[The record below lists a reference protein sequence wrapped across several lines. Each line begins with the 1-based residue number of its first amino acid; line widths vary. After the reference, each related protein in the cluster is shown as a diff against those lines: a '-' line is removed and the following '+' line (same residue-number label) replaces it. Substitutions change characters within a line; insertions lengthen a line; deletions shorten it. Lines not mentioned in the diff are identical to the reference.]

1 MNIFKKLFCKRKKE
15 ELEEQKEE
23 CWYNDVQEQAK
34 SGWVDSTA
42 IDAGALSNGNARDAY
57 IVMDIARR

>member
-34 SGWVDSTA
+34 SGWVSPEEG
-42 IDAGALSNGNARDAY
+42 GALSNGNARDAY
-57 IVMDIARR
+57 IAMDIARR